1 MTVAVVGCGGGG
13 GGSKGGSST
22 GTTGSTVPGSSV
34 SINLPSSSGLLTT
47 LFLSGAGRATGD
59 LVATIRGFSVTD
71 TEATINNSGA
81 GEVAVDLNEFGSA
94 DSIMTV
100 PFVGENSRLFTNYMA
115 SFAKFSVVGST
126 VDLAAPE
133 AASFISRIRVFPGR
147 ETTFQEFLENDM
159 FNADNATET
168 TPVEFNTDLFAS
180 RNFSTGANGTGTPA
194 LRSFINDYVSF
205 DLTGLAAADRPLL
218 SSGSP
223 ATKFFIS
230 GDNYALGDSSMVFEI
245 LTETSDRYS
254 GSYGLEGSSS
264 TPLGNSYHPGTF
276 TILRNNP
283 SDPDPV
289 SLAKILA
296 LAGSWRSSTEVL
308 SGMGSYE
315 MITFPTSD
323 DNEHQELV
331 FGQFNSGQP
340 VRLYFGVLNT
350 DIPFTDGSKTYRGSF
365 ELHPVGTIGDPTNF
379 EGTLEGGI
387 DDFKS
392 ASGSTTANAASIRS
406 GHYFFKSGTTFPA
419 SGFPTSGTFVVFRK

>member
-34 SINLPSSSGLLTT
+34 SVNLPSSSGLLTT

-59 LVATIRGFSVTD
+59 LVATIRGFAVTD

-100 PFVGENSRLFTNYMA
+100 PFIGENSRLFTTYTA
-115 SFAKFSVVGST
+115 SFAKFNFVGT
-126 VDLAAPE
+126 TGDITAPA

-159 FNADNATET
+159 FT
-168 TPVEFNTDLFAS
+168 TDGSTVSFDTDLFKS
-180 RNFSTGANGTGTPA
+180 KNFSTGSDGTGTPA

-205 DLTGLAAADRPLL
+205 DLSGLAAADRPLL

-223 ATKFFIS
+223 ATRFFIS
-230 GDNYALGDSSMVFEI
+230 GDNYALGDASNVFEI
-245 LTETSDRYS
+245 LTETSDRFS
-254 GSYGLEGSSS
+254 GTYGPEGSSA

-296 LAGSWRSSTEVL
+296 LAGSWRSSSEVL

-315 MITFPTSD
+315 MITFPTSN
-323 DNEHQELV
+323 DNEHQELI
-331 FGQFNSGQP
+331 FGQFNAGQP

-350 DIPFTDGSKTYRGSF
+350 DVPYTDGSHTFRGSF

-387 DDFKS
+387 DDFKA